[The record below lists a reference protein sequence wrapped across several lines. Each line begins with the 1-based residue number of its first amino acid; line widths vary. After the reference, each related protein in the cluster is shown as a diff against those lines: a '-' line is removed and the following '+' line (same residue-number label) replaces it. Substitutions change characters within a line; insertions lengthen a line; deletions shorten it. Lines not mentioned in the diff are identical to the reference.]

1 MKRKNSYLRGMTC
14 VASGAPEIEVK
25 KILHQYE
32 RKVPGIRSTLSY
44 STGPGKHTLYLPV
57 ADAKLLGLPKK

>member
-1 MKRKNSYLRGMTC
+1 M
-14 VASGAPEIEVK
+14 ASGAPEIEVK